1 MLWVSF
7 LIYYKSDYL
16 EAVGEVNQFPV
27 KWYSFLLLL
36 DWNTPPKNIL
46 KLSNPPKNQA
56 IQVDKLSLILFVIEH
71 YIPITMC
78 TECYVS

>member
-1 MLWVSF
+1 MMWVSF

-27 KWYSFLLLL
+27 KWYRKYCYWIEILPS
-36 DWNTPPKNIL
+36 KNIL
-46 KLSNPPKNQA
+46 KLSNPPKNRA
-56 IQVDKLSLILFVIEH
+56 ILVDKLSLILFVIEH
-71 YIPITMC
+71 YIPITMY